1 METNN
6 FKIMI
11 NKMTKLLL
19 KTSYFLLV
27 ILFMVG
33 FTHQAQA
40 ISVSIG
46 DPKEVYDLWNNV
58 RDQATTE
65 YNLFQQEI
73 KAGTAT
79 TDTRYNTI
87 IALIHQLDSLS
98 AKFDELI
105 KLQDK
110 NILTVQYPNGGETFE
125 CGKDYTIT
133 WKTKIAENPLGIDE
147 LTNPTFGIYLS
158 AIDEFGGSYIYKNIV
173 NNLTNKNNTYNW
185 SVPCDIRAGS
195 YKIRIVG
202 NPESKIT
209 NFEDSSNASFKIT
222 SGMPDATIDSISADK
237 SNIIS
242 GETINMNWSGSNVK
256 EYRLYFGTEFGT
268 GVSMDG
274 KSVAAQSISMGLQT
288 SASFNYINIS
298 DSPKKVFV
306 MLEAYGGSHE
316 DRDSSKQ
323 IEITIS
329 PSN

>member
-1 METNN
+1 MEANN

-11 NKMTKLLL
+11 NEMIKLLL
-19 KTSYFLLV
+19 KTSSFLLV

-58 RDQATTE
+58 RDQANTE
-65 YNLFQQEI
+65 YDLLQQEI

-79 TDTRYNTI
+79 TDTRYNNL

-98 AKFDELI
+98 AKFDELT

-110 NILTVQYPNGGETFE
+110 NILTVQYPNGGETLE
-125 CGKDYTIT
+125 CGKNYTIT
-133 WKTKIAENPLGIDE
+133 WKTKIAENPIGIDE

-173 NNLTNKNNTYNW
+173 NNLTNKDNTYNW

-195 YKIRIVG
+195 YKVRIVG

-222 SGMPDATIDSISADK
+222 TGIPDATIDSISADK

-242 GETINMNWSGSNVK
+242 GETINMSWSGSNVK

-268 GVSMDG
+268 GVSMNG

-288 SASFNYINIS
+288 TASFNYINTS

-306 MLEAYGGSHE
+306 MLEAYGSHE

-323 IEITIS
+323 VEITIS
-329 PSN
+329 PAN